1 MWEGRCGFDEDGD
14 ELFGLG
20 FLFRTVDGVVD
31 DLSQVNR

>member
-1 MWEGRCGFDEDGD
+1 MRMGMSCLVW
-14 ELFGLG
+14 G